1 MEDKKEIGN
10 VQIYNSG
17 QINLATDHG
26 VIWSTQNNENHFS
39 ENGNR
44 IAEKCH
50 EYAERYEEE
59 LPSMG
64 DDSISV
70 SLKQLYVEPEYSL
83 MYPYESKKEGLV
95 FSYLK
100 EFLHSEEKKNKKI
113 LFVEGDA
120 GIGKTSLVSKIAHH
134 YEHPNKESELG
145 NDFFIGTRLICVR
158 LRDMLDKNQ
167 TLNIEN
173 PWEDIFQYLNISK
186 RNRRN
191 ESKKRSVLIL
201 DGFDELCMVE
211 SIQSE
216 KKLDY
221 FINLLRNLQSGRI
234 HWKVIVTSR
243 LNYIGWEDFKKDL
256 KDCMEIVQLQH
267 FSIEKRNRW
276 IERAKEAR
284 LPITEEVKQGMIDSN
299 RKELEAI
306 IGVPWTLYLVARK
319 AIIITADSNLWEIYN
334 SIFKGE
340 NVIRSFEEDVHPTRS
355 LQNDLYRITEEIAFW
370 MYQNQCFDITLDT
383 IENLIDGIYEETE
396 QEKKLCLLIQLKDT
410 YALHTYYRRTDQ
422 RGGLAFYHNY
432 IQDFFLCE
440 YVFYELNRI
449 YVQLEQIE
457 EFSKKID
464 YLIKCYTRLFLS
476 GLLNENTVQFIQSR
490 IAYEYE
496 RAVSKWINTEN
507 EARIFAL
514 AFEDMI
520 MYGFRRPAGIK
531 KLIMEVIR
539 NLLYNCWN
547 IYDYLYSLQGESHL
561 YLKILE
567 KNKNELG
574 EFRKIVI
581 ENLLRSFKSQEL
593 PLDHV
598 NLSRMGLSEIHLNNV
613 NMMETNLDGADLSK
627 IYFKNINLSRSNL
640 SRVNLM
646 EAYLR
651 DIDLRRVYL
660 SGADLTRASLLSACL
675 IDANLERADLRMG
688 VLRGANLIGANLK
701 GADLRKANL
710 IKANLNEANLSRANL
725 TGANL
730 SRANLNR
737 TNLSGAV
744 LNKVKLKFTNL
755 IKVNLENADLTNAIL
770 KDVKFIK
777 CIMEGT
783 KLRGVQLAQFDLEN
797 SEIISMLARANLKD
811 VNWQGVTI
819 EQKKNLLYEKRKILE
834 NFIIFEEKE

>member
-10 VQIYNSG
+10 VQIYNNG

-26 VIWSTQNNENHFS
+26 VIYAIQNNENNFT
-39 ENGNR
+39 EKDNR
-44 IAEKCH
+44 IEEKCH

-59 LPSMG
+59 LPPMG

-70 SLKQLYVEPEYSL
+70 SLRQLYIEPEYSL
-83 MYPYESKKEGLV
+83 LYPYESKKEGLV

-134 YEHPNKESELG
+134 YEHPNEESELE
-145 NDFFIGTRLICVR
+145 NDFFAEMRLICVR
-158 LRDMLDKNQ
+158 LRDMLETSQ

-173 PWEDIFQYLNISK
+173 PWEDIFQYLNIAK
-186 RNRRN
+186 KNQRN
-191 ESKKRSVLIL
+191 ESKRRSVLIL

-234 HWKVIVTSR
+234 YWKVIVTSR
-243 LNYIGWEDFKKDL
+243 PNYINWESFNGKL
-256 KDCMEIVQLQH
+256 KDCIEVIQLQH
-267 FSIEKRNRW
+267 FSIEKRSKW
-276 IERAKEAR
+276 IERAKEAG
-284 LPITEEVKQGMIDSN
+284 LPITQEVKQGMIDSN
-299 RKELEAI
+299 REELEAI
-306 IGVPWTLYLVARK
+306 IGVPWTSYLVVRK
-319 AIIITADSNLWEIYN
+319 AIVITANANLWEIYN

-340 NVIRSFEEDVHPTRS
+340 NVTRSFEEEAHPTRS
-355 LQNDLYRITEEIAFW
+355 LQNDLYRITEEVAFW
-370 MYQNQCFDITLDT
+370 MYQNQCFDINLDT
-383 IENLIDGIYEETE
+383 IRSLIDKIYEEAE
-396 QEKKLCLLIQLKDT
+396 REEKLRLLIQLKDT
-410 YALHTYYRRTDQ
+410 YALHTYYRKTDQ
-422 RGGLAFYHNY
+422 RGGITFYHNY

-440 YVFYELNRI
+440 YIFYELNRI
-449 YVQLEQIE
+449 YVQLDQIE
-457 EFSKKID
+457 EFSEKID
-464 YLIKCYTRLFLS
+464 YLIKCYTKLFLS

-490 IAYEYE
+490 IVYEYE
-496 RAVSKWINTEN
+496 KPVSKWINTEN
-507 EARIFAL
+507 KTRIFAL

-520 MYGFRRPAGIK
+520 MYGFRRPTGTK
-531 KLIMEVIR
+531 KLVIEVIR

-547 IYDYLYSLQGESHL
+547 IYDYLYSFQGESHL

-574 EFRKIVI
+574 EFRKIII
-581 ENLLRSFKSQEL
+581 ENLLRSFESQEL
-593 PLDHV
+593 SLDHV
-598 NLSRMGLSEIHLNNV
+598 NLSRMELSEIHLNNV

-660 SGADLTRASLLSACL
+660 SGADLTRANLLNACL

-688 VLRGANLIGANLK
+688 VLRGADLIGANLK

-730 SRANLNR
+730 SRAKLSG
-737 TNLSGAV
+737 TDLSGAV

-770 KDVKFIK
+770 KDAKFTK

-797 SEIISMLARANLKD
+797 SEIIGMLASANLKD
-811 VNWQGVTI
+811 ANWEGVTI

-834 NFIIFEEKE
+834 SFVIFEGKK